1 MRATRIIWS
10 FEHNLSYKAFANQT
24 VRGLAGHQG
33 DPTLEAVCVGQLE
46 EGDISMLR
54 ALILGSSAVAVLALA
69 GGPTPGNAQ
78 DMPTMCNTVVDSEG
92 DPVIQNEAPDDIV
105 VHEGTFPCPQPEP
118 VAQIAPAAPPSEPLP
133 EGGNV
138 YFDFDK
144 YNMRPDAEAA
154 LDSMVADIQG
164 RELSGITVAGHTD
177 TAGPEEYNMLLSERR
192 SNTVAAELVAAGI
205 PAQVIATEWFGETQP
220 AVETGDGV
228 PEQANR
234 RVVVDFEG

>member
-1 MRATRIIWS
+1 
-10 FEHNLSYKAFANQT
+10 
-24 VRGLAGHQG
+24 
-33 DPTLEAVCVGQLE
+33 
-46 EGDISMLR
+46 MLR
-54 ALILGSSAVAVLALA
+54 ALLLGSSAVAVLALA
-69 GGPTPGNAQ
+69 SGPTPGYSQ
-78 DMPTMCNTVVDSEG
+78 DMPTMCNTVVDSAG
-92 DPVIQNEAPDDIV
+92 DPVVQNEAPGDIV
-105 VHEGTFPCPQPEP
+105 EHEGTYPCPQPEP
-118 VAQIAPAAPPSEPLP
+118 VAQIAPAAPPAALP

-144 YNMRPDAEAA
+144 YDLRPDAEAA

-164 RELSGITVAGHTD
+164 RELAGITVAGHAD
-177 TAGPEEYNMLLSERR
+177 RAGPEEYNMQLSERR

-220 AVETGDGV
+220 AVPTADGV